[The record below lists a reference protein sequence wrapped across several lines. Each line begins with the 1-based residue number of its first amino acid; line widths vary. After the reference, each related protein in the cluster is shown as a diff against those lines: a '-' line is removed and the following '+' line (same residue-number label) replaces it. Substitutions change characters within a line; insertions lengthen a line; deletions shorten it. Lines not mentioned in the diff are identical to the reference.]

1 MEVPEIITIIKMIVL
16 IKPYTYIRRLSH
28 DEYKMR

>member
-16 IKPYTYIRRLSH
+16 VKPYIYIRSH
-28 DEYKMR
+28 DECKMR